1 MYMSCNTNWFSV
13 ATIYSHTKRT
23 AGTKIIT
30 ELNLHT
36 TYIKYHHTMPNHVR
50 NSAAQAYDKRGLSA
64 PWFYRWAV
72 VQMCASFWKQ
82 CAMAH
87 MAHARIIQWGFIK
100 QGVGKSKSFLC
111 QLQWIVH
118 NQPKS
123 DSCEPLCPAPSM
135 GVLVSQLALSQ
146 WRTHLNADF
155 VKAHPLEAGVTTQR
169 AHDFTKADT
178 IAMKWLNRKL
188 VSIVTVS
195 SRKSCL
201 TLTHAQ

>member
-1 MYMSCNTNWFSV
+1 
-13 ATIYSHTKRT
+13 
-23 AGTKIIT
+23 
-30 ELNLHT
+30 
-36 TYIKYHHTMPNHVR
+36 MPNHVR

-123 DSCEPLCPAPSM
+123 DSSEPLCPAPAQAYSF
-135 GVLVSQLALSQ
+135 LNLIALSQ
-146 WRTHLNADF
+146 WRTPLSAVCDS
-155 VKAHPLEAGVTTQR
+155 VKARPLKAGVTDSQPSVHMTSRQWTPLQWTKPQVDKYCFIQKAMAGFDAR
-169 AHDFTKADT
+169 AITFFAWYLKQ
-178 IAMKWLNRKL
+178 LR
-188 VSIVTVS
+188 
-195 SRKSCL
+195 
-201 TLTHAQ
+201 